1 MRVVSAA
8 EMRELDRLAIEDY
21 GISGIV
27 LMENAGLKVVEVVR
41 QMLGDVRGKVISVF
55 AGKGNNGGDGFVV
68 ARHLFNM
75 GGRVR
80 VFLLAKTGEIAGDAG
95 VNLRIWEKMGQP
107 VYTVDQDDRLDRL
120 RSFLAGSDLIIDAIF
135 GTGFKGLAG
144 QPAAGVIQA
153 INDSGKPVLAV
164 DIPSGLEADSGLAG
178 GPCVRATQTVT
189 FGLPK
194 LGLVQEPGAGYVGKL
209 YVADISIPSFLL
221 KAEHLKRH
229 LLTREVV
236 SNWLAPRPADFHK
249 GDCGRV
255 LVVAGSP
262 GMTGAACLAA
272 GGAARAGAGLVT
284 LAVPAGLQKLVAGKL
299 TEVMTAALPATSGQ
313 TISRNALDDLLALAE
328 RADVVALGPGIT
340 THPETAALVRELLP
354 ALRTSCV
361 LDADG
366 LNCLVD
372 HTDIF
377 QHTLVPLVLTP
388 HPGEMGRLTG
398 KTAAGVQKQRLSS
411 TEQAAK
417 AWGAVVLLKGAATI
431 VAAPGGTVYINSTG
445 NPGMATGGS
454 GDVLTGVIAGLLGQG
469 LGALEAAAA
478 GAYLHGLA
486 GDYAARQKGYRGLLA
501 GDILAC
507 LPEALKETEGNFP
520 IGQM

>member
-1 MRVVSAA
+1 MLMRVVSAA

-21 GISGIV
+21 GISGVV
-27 LMENAGLKVVEVVR
+27 LMENAGLKVVEVAR
-41 QMLGDVRGKVISVF
+41 QMLGDVRGRVISVF

-75 GGRVR
+75 GCRVR
-80 VFLLAKTGEIAGDAG
+80 VFLLAKTEEIAGDAG
-95 VNLRIWEKMGQP
+95 VNLSIWEKMSQP
-107 VYTVDQDDRLDRL
+107 VYTVGRDDQLDEL
-120 RSFLAGSDLIIDAIF
+120 CSFLAGSDLIIDAIF
-135 GTGFKGLAG
+135 GTGFKGLPG

-153 INDSGKPVLAV
+153 INDSKKPVLAV
-164 DIPSGLEADSGLAG
+164 DIPSGLEADSGLVG
-178 GPCVRATQTVT
+178 GPCVRAAQTVT

-194 LGLVQEPGAGYVGKL
+194 LGLVQQPGAGYVGRL
-209 YVADISIPSFLL
+209 HVADISIPSFLL

-229 LLTREVV
+229 LLTPEMV
-236 SNWLAPRPADFHK
+236 SNWLVPRPANFHK

-255 LVVAGSP
+255 LIIAGSR
-262 GMTGAACLAA
+262 GMTGAACLVAE
-272 GGAARAGAGLVT
+272 GAARAGAGLVT
-284 LAVPAGLQKLVAGKL
+284 LAVPAGLQEVVAGKL
-299 TEVMTAALPATSGQ
+299 TEVMTVALPATSSQ
-313 TISRNALDDLLALAE
+313 TISRNALNDILTLAE
-328 RADVVALGPGIT
+328 HADVVALGPGIT

-354 ALRTSCV
+354 ALRAGCV

-366 LNCLVD
+366 LNCLVN
-372 HTDIF
+372 HLDIF
-377 QHTLVPLVLTP
+377 QYTLAPLVLTP
-388 HPGEMGRLTG
+388 HPGEMGRLIG
-398 KTAAGVQKQRLSS
+398 KTTAEVQKQRLFL
-411 TEQAAK
+411 TEQAAQ

-431 VAAPGGTVYINSTG
+431 VASPGGTAYINTTG

-486 GDYAARQKGYRGLLA
+486 GDYAARQKSCRALLA

-507 LPEALKETEGNFP
+507 LPEALKETEG
-520 IGQM
+520 